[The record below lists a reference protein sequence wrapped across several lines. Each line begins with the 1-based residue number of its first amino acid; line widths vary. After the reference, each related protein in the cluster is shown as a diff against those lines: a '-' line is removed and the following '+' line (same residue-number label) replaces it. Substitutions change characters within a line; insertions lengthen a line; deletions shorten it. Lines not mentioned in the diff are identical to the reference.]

1 MNADVSIVNNVL
13 TIRLEKVIE
22 INFEELAA
30 INIAGR
36 KEGDLYEEIINVE
49 ITEPATKIN

>member
-1 MNADVSIVNNVL
+1 MNADVSIVNNIL

-22 INFEELAA
+22 INFEEFTA

-49 ITEPATKIN
+49 ITEPATKID